1 MNIDDAVSVLCN
13 HLFRNDDKESCQH
26 NQIHLIRIK
35 SAQKIFIKCRT
46 ALILLRADAYC
57 LNSVLFCTF
66 QSVCSRIIAD
76 HYRNLCICDCF
87 LFNSIDNGLQIGSA
101 AGYHY
106 ANS

>member
-46 ALILLRADAYC
+46 AFILLRADAYG
-57 LNSVLFCTF
+57 LNSVLFARSKAYAPGLLLITTAI
-66 QSVCSRIIAD
+66 SVFVIVFCS
-76 HYRNLCICDCF
+76 
-87 LFNSIDNGLQIGSA
+87 NSIDNGLQIGSA
-101 AGYHY
+101 AGYTY
-106 ANS
+106 CDF